1 MGYVKAETILPDN
14 LVREIQKYIQGEYV
28 YIPSEHTTRKKWGEK
43 SGTRQRIQSRNEAIR
58 NKHKSGYTIDA
69 LSEEFFLSIDS
80 IKKIVYSK
88 NRNEKLSLL

>member
-14 LVREIQKYIQGEYV
+14 LLREIQKYIQGEYV

-43 SGTRQRIQSRNEAIR
+43 SGTRQRIQNRNEVIR
-58 NKHKSGYTIDA
+58 NKHESGYTIYA

>member
-58 NKHKSGYTIDA
+58 NKHKSGYRIDA

-88 NRNEKLSLL
+88 NRNEKLLL